1 MKGGFD
7 EVTAVAD
14 VVVVWEDGLE
24 QPVANATPIPKRIS
38 LFM

>member
-7 EVTAVAD
+7 EVTAAAGG
-14 VVVVWEDGLE
+14 VVVRGDGLE
-24 QPVANATPIPKRIS
+24 QPVANATQMAERIS